1 MATYK
6 APVKSDEVTRIE
18 YQCKYCSSWLNKWGF
33 MDDKHRTTRGTY
45 CPFCSTVEKRREQDK
60 ENAKILK
67 EKNGK

>member
-6 APVKSDEVTRIE
+6 APVRSDEINKTLVL
-18 YQCKYCSSWLNKWGF
+18 CKFCGSQNNKEGYV
-33 MDDKHRTTRGTY
+33 DDKHTTVKTLY
-45 CPFCSTVEKRREQDK
+45 CPYCQTAEKRREQDK